1 MVTFTWVGIV
11 AVLFLPLRP
20 EAINVGVV
28 QKKRRVIGRGTG
40 LHLASYPNVDTVVHG
55 RTGWPAAFQI
65 GTHADV
71 DVSSLVVGRSVVK
84 MFVAASN
91 FAQARRS
98 AVGYIQAVKIERS
111 MDWQKTEKT
120 VFTVCTSTRW
130 SR

>member
-1 MVTFTWVGIV
+1 MG
-11 AVLFLPLRP
+11 AVP
-20 EAINVGVV
+20 
-28 QKKRRVIGRGTG
+28 KKRGVIGRGTG
-40 LHLASYPNVDTVVHG
+40 LHLATYPKVVTVVHG
-55 RTGWPAAFQI
+55 RTRWPPAFQI

-84 MFVAASN
+84 MFVAASH
-91 FAQARRS
+91 FAQARPS

-111 MDWQKTEKT
+111 MDWQKTERT

>member
-1 MVTFTWVGIV
+1 MVWGSKNAGSLGEELVCIWPPTQTM
-11 AVLFLPLRP
+11 
-20 EAINVGVV
+20 
-28 QKKRRVIGRGTG
+28 
-40 LHLASYPNVDTVVHG
+40 DTVVHG
-55 RTGWPAAFQI
+55 ITRWSPAFQI

-130 SR
+130 LH